1 MILKPGIFLQGR
13 YEILEKIGSG
23 GMSDVYKA
31 KDHKLN
37 RLVAIKVLKEE
48 FGTDE
53 TFVSKFKMEAQA
65 AAGLSHPNIV
75 NVYDVM
81 DEENIHYIVME
92 LVEGITLKSYI
103 ATKKKLNVKETL
115 GISIQVAQGI
125 AAAHKRGIIHRDIKP
140 QNMIISKDGKVKV
153 TDFGIA
159 RAVSAQTIGGAAV
172 GSVHYICPEQ
182 AKGALSDQRSDIYSL
197 GITIYEMIT
206 GKVPFDG
213 DTTVAIALSHLE
225 DPLPLPSLSS
235 PDIPAGLE
243 SIILKCTQKKPERR
257 YQTMEDLLV
266 DLRKALIDPNDPSLL
281 GNTTTINGD
290 TRRMS
295 EEEMGEINA
304 RHAQNQ
310 HTLENV
316 MDGDVDEARDAFE
329 VPDFPEETSQD
340 ESKDSFFVPE
350 LFESSSSDAS
360 DFGKK
365 EEKNEDEEREERR
378 GIRSEQLMAAL
389 GVGGAVVAIVLLLIL
404 GRNIGKAKTVVSP
417 TGANGETT
425 LASNQTKVPD
435 LDGKTQDEA
444 EKILQEATLSMK
456 VTGNAYSDSVPK
468 GQVISQD
475 PKSDE
480 VVSKHSSVGV
490 VISNGSQKV
499 DLASLGITSMN
510 AKDAKTALKSEG
522 FSVNTEE
529 EYSDSVEEGGIIRF
543 VPEQPEKGS
552 EVTIVISKGKKN
564 TMTVVP
570 NIVNQPEAAGTN
582 LLISSN
588 LKPGNRAVQYSD
600 TVKAGDIISQSPE
613 PGAQATLGSKVD
625 YVISQGPAPTESS
638 TESATKATKA
648 TKAEDKKDVNATA
661 SAELSPESNYQ
672 YVGSIDTTFEL
683 KDLIGPGGSSSKV
696 KVMIRLRQDVNGQ
709 TVYRTL
715 MEPRN
720 ITGDTILPVRFKSIV
735 GADGVEDGNVE
746 VVDADTQNV
755 LKSYDVQF
763 FKVQ

>member
-1 MILKPGIFLQGR
+1 
-13 YEILEKIGSG
+13 
-23 GMSDVYKA
+23 
-31 KDHKLN
+31 
-37 RLVAIKVLKEE
+37 
-48 FGTDE
+48 
-53 TFVSKFKMEAQA
+53 
-65 AAGLSHPNIV
+65 
-75 NVYDVM
+75 
-81 DEENIHYIVME
+81 
-92 LVEGITLKSYI
+92 
-103 ATKKKLNVKETL
+103 
-115 GISIQVAQGI
+115 
-125 AAAHKRGIIHRDIKP
+125 
-140 QNMIISKDGKVKV
+140 
-153 TDFGIA
+153 
-159 RAVSAQTIGGAAV
+159 
-172 GSVHYICPEQ
+172 
-182 AKGALSDQRSDIYSL
+182 
-197 GITIYEMIT
+197 
-206 GKVPFDG
+206 
-213 DTTVAIALSHLE
+213 
-225 DPLPLPSLSS
+225 
-235 PDIPAGLE
+235 
-243 SIILKCTQKKPERR
+243 
-257 YQTMEDLLV
+257 
-266 DLRKALIDPNDPSLL
+266 
-281 GNTTTINGD
+281 
-290 TRRMS
+290 
-295 EEEMGEINA
+295 
-304 RHAQNQ
+304 
-310 HTLENV
+310 
-316 MDGDVDEARDAFE
+316 
-329 VPDFPEETSQD
+329 
-340 ESKDSFFVPE
+340 
-350 LFESSSSDAS
+350 
-360 DFGKK
+360 
-365 EEKNEDEEREERR
+365 
-378 GIRSEQLMAAL
+378 MAAL

-404 GRNIGKAKTVVSP
+404 GRNIGKAKSVVSP
-417 TGANGETT
+417 TGPYGETT
-425 LASNQTKVPD
+425 LASNQTKVTD
-435 LDGKTQDEA
+435 LEGKTHDEA

-570 NIVNQPEAAGTN
+570 NIVKQPEAAGTN

-613 PGAQATLGSKVD
+613 PGAQATLGGKVD

-648 TKAEDKKDVNATA
+648 EEKKDVNATA

-735 GADGVEDGNVE
+735 GADGVEEGNVE

>member
-75 NVYDVM
+75 NVY
-81 DEENIHYIVME
+81 
-92 LVEGITLKSYI
+92 
-103 ATKKKLNVKETL
+103 
-115 GISIQVAQGI
+115 
-125 AAAHKRGIIHRDIKP
+125 DIKP

-266 DLRKALIDPNDPSLL
+266 DLRKALIDPNDPSLV

-310 HTLENV
+310 YTLENV

-350 LFESSSSDAS
+350 VFESSSSDTS

-389 GVGGAVVAIVLLLIL
+389 GVGGAVVAIVLLLII

-735 GADGVEDGNVE
+735 GADGVEEGNVE